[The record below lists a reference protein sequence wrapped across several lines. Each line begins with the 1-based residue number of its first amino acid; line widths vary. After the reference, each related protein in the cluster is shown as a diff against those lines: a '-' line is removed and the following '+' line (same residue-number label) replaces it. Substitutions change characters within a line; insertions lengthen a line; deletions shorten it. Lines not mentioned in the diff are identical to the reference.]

1 MDNNGQNQPNSQIVS
16 FEEVKKETVSALS
29 ELISQSNSGDPKDR
43 FMMAIT
49 ALKYSD
55 DPKLAQAAFDAAN
68 SIEDYKTKSDM
79 LLRVLAEIGFI
90 EDSSK

>member
-1 MDNNGQNQPNSQIVS
+1 MDNNGQTQPNAQAVS
-16 FEEVKKETVSALS
+16 FGDIKNKTVSALS
-29 ELISQSNSGDPKDR
+29 ELISQSNNGDPKDR

-49 ALKYSD
+49 ALKYSS
-55 DPKLAQAAFDAAN
+55 DPKLAKAAFDAAN
-68 SIEDYKTKSDM
+68 SIEDYKAKSDM